1 MISNAVVDLLGLLAY
16 SELSSFEQMSA
27 DAQTAP
33 NLNDKAQMSKFA
45 SHEYENYEKICK
57 KLKSLGV
64 NPIDAMQPFTAP
76 LDGYHKQLIPSSWNE
91 SLVKS
96 YIGEGIAAD
105 FYREV
110 SKYLDQ
116 ETANLV
122 DAVIADDGLTDFAVS
137 NIRLA
142 CENDS
147 VTAGRLALWGR
158 RMMGEMIA
166 QAANVAKQRNSF
178 ADLLLANES
187 NESIPAAL
195 DSLLNRLTVGH
206 ARRMD
211 VLGFAS

>member
-64 NPIDAMQPFTAP
+64 NPIEAMQPFTAP
-76 LDGYHKQLIPSSWNE
+76 LDNYHKQLIPTSWYE

-116 ETANLV
+116 ETADLV
-122 DAVIADDGLTDFAVS
+122 EVVIADDGLTDFAVS

-147 VTAGRLALWGR
+147 ITAGRLALWGR

-166 QAANVAKQRNSF
+166 QAATVAKQRNSF
-178 ADLLLANES
+178 AELLLADES
-187 NESIPAAL
+187 SESIPAAL